1 MGIESATTIAELNA
15 AWPLGTDMKSEGDNH
30 IRLIK
35 EVLQSDAV
43 RKDGSSVISGTL
55 TVSNPGGSLRLN
67 NSDLGANLANWSL
80 DVSQATP
87 GMFQITPRDNAGGAL
102 SGGGG
107 FQITRN
113 TSGAVDYLCQGS
125 QLSAVAPTANSLI
138 WRARGDQRYTLAS
151 SSTRYKDEQ
160 QAGTPDAEVEDFDP
174 KYWIWGGELEEDD
187 PRRGK
192 VGFGLIAEEVLAVF
206 PAAVVKTPEGVVE
219 GLNPLALI
227 GLLVCELQAVK
238 ARLNELEGRG

>member
-30 IRLIK
+30 LRLIK
-35 EVLQSDAV
+35 DVMQKDAV
-43 RKDGSSVISGTL
+43 SKAGDNIVTGITTFQNGGGSVRLKNDTLAANIGTWSVDVTAGGTL
-55 TVSNPGGSLRLN
+55 
-67 NSDLGANLANWSL
+67 
-80 DVSQATP
+80 
-87 GMFQITPRDNAGGAL
+87 QITPRDGSGAVL

-107 FQITRN
+107 FQITRYA
-113 TSGAVDYLCQGS
+113 SGALDYLCQG
-125 QLSAVAPTANSLI
+125 ANVANAAPTAQSVVT
-138 WRARGDQRYTLAS
+138 RARGDQRYTLAS
-151 SSTRYKDEQ
+151 SSTRYKEDQ
-160 QAGTPDAEVEDFDP
+160 HAGTPEAEVEDLDP
-174 KYWIWGGELEEDD
+174 KYWVWGGELEEDD

-238 ARLNELEGRG
+238 ARLNELEGL